1 MTDLEMTKLCAMA
14 MGLRIVYPDQAD
26 LPLCVESAKGAG
38 VYFPLHDDVQAMA
51 LVKKLRLAIETIE
64 IGAWCVWNNEQ
75 CTMHSM
81 DEYAEGFNEN
91 LNRAIVECVAKM
103 QEARQA

>member
-38 VYFPLHDDVQAMA
+38 VYFPLHDDAQAMA
-51 LVKKLRLAIETIE
+51 LVKKFKLEPRFNDTKK
-64 IGAWCVWNNEQ
+64 AWFVTESYSQRIHSWNA
-75 CTMHSM
+75 
-81 DEYAEGFNEN
+81 D